1 MTIVTLYEYFL
12 VFPEGEIQE
21 ITHPISGAGLVDMNG
36 NPLSMPLPTNRM
48 IAYQVAQKRT
58 VESSPGI
65 IRTYYV
71 LEQLN
76 AAELLD
82 YSV

>member
-36 NPLSMPLPTNRM
+36 NPLSIPLPTNRM